1 MIRPC
6 TVEDLD
12 AIVEVIAD
20 AARAYKGAIPDA
32 FWHEPYMPRDVVES
46 EIAAG
51 VRFWAYTD
59 DRGDIIGV
67 MGLQYVD
74 DATLIRHAYVRTSSQ
89 GRGIGGALMQFLV
102 PHARGRLLVGTWQA
116 ARWAIGFY
124 QKHAFRLVS
133 GERKNALLDR
143 YWTIPQSQR
152 DVSVVLA
159 HEP

>member
-6 TVEDLD
+6 TPRDTD

-20 AARAYKGAIPDA
+20 AAQAYKGVIPA
-32 FWHEPYMPRDVVES
+32 PFWHEPYMPRAELER

-59 DRGDIIGV
+59 NADDIVGV

-74 DATLIRHAYVRTSSQ
+74 DATLIRHAYVRTSEQ
-89 GRGIGGALMQFLV
+89 GRGIGGKLMHFLV

-124 QKHAFRLVS
+124 EKHGFQLVS
-133 GERKNALLDR
+133 GDRKNALLDR
-143 YWTIPQSQR
+143 YWTIPASQR
-152 DVSVVLA
+152 DVSVVLE
-159 HEP
+159 HDG